1 MCSCVRLNKAG
12 TIVLNGFCKQKFLEI
27 NFYGAKI
34 LSLHTECKQI
44 DIYER
49 QIVSHSS
56 GIQ

>member
-34 LSLHTECKQI
+34 LSLHTECKQT
-44 DIYER
+44 DI
-49 QIVSHSS
+49 
-56 GIQ
+56 